1 MSLPPGTRLGPYE
14 IQAAI
19 GSGGMGDVYKALDT
33 RLGRTVAI
41 KVLPAAAVADPERK
55 RRFVREAKTASA
67 LNHPGIIT
75 IHDIGSDKGID
86 FIAMEYLP
94 GKTLAELIDK
104 GLGLR
109 EALNYAVRVADALRA
124 AHAIGI
130 VHRDLKPANI
140 MVSDSGLTKVL
151 DFGLAKLDE
160 PTETV
165 DLTTMATRTAVTA
178 TGTIV
183 GTVAYMSPEQAQ
195 GKPIDVRSDVFSFG
209 SVFYEMITGRR
220 AFTEDSM
227 IPTLLAIV
235 NAEPAW
241 PSRRRSGVPP
251 EVERILRRCLEK
263 DRDRRYASAAELY
276 NDLVACQ
283 AQLFDR
289 RVTLRAVVRNP
300 RVAIPAGVMLMAMLA
315 GAIAFGVHSYGV
327 RRARATMLPEI
338 TSLVEKR
345 DYWAAFLL
353 ARQAEAVL
361 GDEPLLA
368 RLRPEFTSRIV
379 WNVKP
384 DGAEVYARRPG
395 SREDAWTYLGR
406 TGAGPLAT
414 AKGLT
419 VFKVEHPTTEPWVF
433 AMPVLDLEE
442 EVEGTLSARGQ
453 VPPRMVRI
461 DAGQESWL
469 LLSFFDYD
477 WPDAGPTGSFL
488 IDMYEVTN
496 GEFKQFVDAGGY
508 RRREFWKQPFERG
521 GRAISWDEATTRFH
535 DTTGRPGPATW
546 ALGSFPDGQADYPVT
561 GVSWYEA
568 AAYAEFVGKRLPTIY
583 HWGVAA
589 GIGMAGYF
597 VTGSNFSG
605 RIAPVGSY
613 AGSLNWWGIY
623 DMAGNAREWC
633 VNAIGGERI
642 ALGEAADGSTHYF
655 HTPNPR
661 APFDRSPGNGFRC
674 IKAIDDSTQAVLD
687 RPLRRLPESAMN
699 QAKPFSDTEWKIW
712 QSFLAYPKKPLE
724 ARIELVDDSQPVWR
738 MEKVSF
744 TAAYEGERMLAYL
757 FLPRNVPPPYQAVVF
772 WPGGYAVAVTSS
784 GDGKLLLYHR
794 YWDYL
799 VKTGRVVV
807 FPILKRTF
815 ERGGAPPPAGEN
827 VFNVL
832 FEMLDDQSL
841 MAMQAK
847 DISRSIDYL
856 ESRPD
861 IAANRVAYVGF
872 SWGAFMGP
880 LACAAEE
887 RFKAGILLS
896 GAAARPVM
904 AGWASRVTTP
914 MLMVNGRYDYMP
926 YETAQK
932 PLFRAFATPAKDK
945 RHIVFE
951 TEHSLGGFENEMI
964 KCSLEWLD
972 RHLGSVK

>member
-14 IQAAI
+14 IRAAI
-19 GSGGMGDVYKALDT
+19 GSGGMGDIYKALDT
-33 RLGRTVAI
+33 RLGRAVAI
-41 KVLPAAAVADPERK
+41 KVLPAAAVADPKRK
-55 RRFVREAKTASA
+55 LRFVREAKTASA
-67 LNHPGIIT
+67 LNHPGIVT

-94 GKTLAELIDK
+94 GKTLGELIGYK

-109 EALNYAVRVADALRA
+109 EALNCAVQVADALHA
-124 AHAIGI
+124 AHAIGV

-151 DFGLAKLDE
+151 DFGLAKMPGGE
-160 PTETV
+160 A
-165 DLTTMATRTAVTA
+165 LTQ
-178 TGTIV
+178 TGVAV
-183 GTVAYMSPEQAQ
+183 GTCTTMSPEQTRGEKVDHRTDIWSLGVVLYQMLTGQLPFQ
-195 GKPIDVRSDVFSFG
+195 GGYDQAVLYQILNEQPRPPSALCPGVPARLD
-209 SVFYEMITGRR
+209 
-220 AFTEDSM
+220 
-227 IPTLLAIV
+227 AIV
-235 NAEPAW
+235 MK
-241 PSRRRSGVPP
+241 
-251 EVERILRRCLEK
+251 CLEK
-263 DRDRRYASAAELY
+263 DRDRRHASAAELY
-276 NDLVACQ
+276 DELVACQ

-315 GAIAFGVHSYGV
+315 GAIAFGVHSHGV

-353 ARQAEAVL
+353 ARQAEAIL

-368 RLRPEFTSRIV
+368 RLRPEFTSHIV

-419 VFKVEHPTTEPWVF
+419 VFKVEHPATEPWVF
-433 AMPVLDLEE
+433 AMPVLGREE
-442 EVEGTLSARGQ
+442 KVEGTLSARGQ

-461 DAGQESWL
+461 DAGQQSWL
-469 LLSFFDYD
+469 LLNFFDYD
-477 WPDAGPTGSFL
+477 WPDAGPIGSFL

-496 GEFKQFVDAGGY
+496 REFKQFVDAGGY

-521 GRAISWDEATTRFH
+521 GRAVSWDEAKTRFH

-589 GIGMAGYF
+589 GIKMAGYF
-597 VTGSNFSG
+597 VAVSNFSG
-605 RIAPVGSY
+605 RISPVGSY
-613 AGSLNWWGIY
+613 AGSLNWRGIY

-633 VNAIGGERI
+633 ANAIGDERI
-642 ALGEAADGSTHYF
+642 TLGEAADGSTHYF
-655 HTPNPR
+655 HAPSPR

-674 IKAIDDSTQAVLD
+674 IKAIDDSTQAGLD
-687 RPLRRLPESAMN
+687 QPLRRLPESAMN
-699 QAKPFSDTEWKIW
+699 RAKPFSDAEWKIW
-712 QSFLAYPKKPLE
+712 QSFLAYAEKPLE
-724 ARIELVDDSQPVWR
+724 ARTELVDDSHPAWR

-744 TAAYEGERMLAYL
+744 TAAYEGEPMLVYL
-757 FLPRNVPPPYQAVVF
+757 LLPRNVPPPYQAVVF
-772 WPGGYAVAVTSS
+772 WPGGYALEVASS
-784 GDGKLLLYHR
+784 GDGNLLLYHR
-794 YWDYL
+794 YWEYL

-815 ERGGAPPPAGEN
+815 ERGGAPPPAGKN
-827 VFNVL
+827 VFDVC
-832 FEMLDDQSL
+832 FEMFDDQGL

-847 DISRSIDYL
+847 DISRSVDYL

-880 LACAAEE
+880 LACAAEK

-926 YETAQK
+926 YETAQR
-932 PLFRAFATPAKDK
+932 PLFQAFATPDKDK

-972 RHLGSVK
+972 RYLGSVK